1 MAGKIIRKTLNLMCT
16 QGWRVGSNESAAA
29 VGRGAAAGRESFFN
43 TQNGR
48 AYDIG
53 RDTPLTDYDG
63 EVRRAAGQNHAT
75 YADFTYSDVGGRFA
89 RPGQTISYNSETEMG
104 TRAELAHYP
113 GENNPTGMSN
123 QTVVRSNYSGR
134 IVDVVDSPQITAG
147 ALSEPFGSNGR
158 DRTLGS
164 IITGEDPYAHTRQ
177 FSDGARAQG
186 AEAMRVPANDGHVNL
201 NLIPESHTAE
211 GSLQRQFEY
220 LDQTHYDANG
230 VATHSEVSQNV
241 QTPPDG
247 NVPGRNISNTSEFP
261 GVQSRDAEM
270 HSRAGGARYGAAGA
284 ATFSTINALSDGD
297 LTLQETGDIAVD
309 TAVGTGAALAS
320 DAAGSRLGMVKGGAV
335 VDGAIAVGTSIWNN
349 ADAVESGEM
358 SAGDATAD
366 VVVDTGVAVTAGLT
380 GMAAGA
386 AAGSVVPV
394 VGTAVG
400 AGVGFVA
407 GAGGAWVATKTL
419 EDFTD
424 IGDNLREGL
433 GDFLEDNFEE
443 PLDAAW
449 ENVADAQ
456 DAAVEFASDTRD
468 AAVDIVSDGI
478 DSAEEALS
486 EAGDALGN
494 IGSRFKSWFD

>member
-1 MAGKIIRKTLNLMCT
+1 
-16 QGWRVGSNESAAA
+16 
-29 VGRGAAAGRESFFN
+29 
-43 TQNGR
+43 
-48 AYDIG
+48 
-53 RDTPLTDYDG
+53 
-63 EVRRAAGQNHAT
+63 
-75 YADFTYSDVGGRFA
+75 
-89 RPGQTISYNSETEMG
+89 
-104 TRAELAHYP
+104 
-113 GENNPTGMSN
+113 MSN
-123 QTVVRSNYSGR
+123 H
-134 IVDVVDSPQITAG
+134 QIC
-147 ALSEPFGSNGR
+147 L
-158 DRTLGS
+158 
-164 IITGEDPYAHTRQ
+164 
-177 FSDGARAQG
+177 
-186 AEAMRVPANDGHVNL
+186 
-201 NLIPESHTAE
+201 
-211 GSLQRQFEY
+211 
-220 LDQTHYDANG
+220 
-230 VATHSEVSQNV
+230 SQNASV
-241 QTPPDG
+241 VCFIDSTG
-247 NVPGRNISNTSEFP
+247 SGVRLSLSYSSE
-261 GVQSRDAEM
+261 S
-270 HSRAGGARYGAAGA
+270 
-284 ATFSTINALSDGD
+284 
-297 LTLQETGDIAVD
+297 
-309 TAVGTGAALAS
+309 
-320 DAAGSRLGMVKGGAV
+320 SRLYGFLFIKLQGHAL
-335 VDGAIAVGTSIWNN
+335 
-349 ADAVESGEM
+349 EL
-358 SAGDATAD
+358 
-366 VVVDTGVAVTAGLT
+366 AGLT

>member
-1 MAGKIIRKTLNLMCT
+1 M
-16 QGWRVGSNESAAA
+16 SAA
-29 VGRGAAAGRESFFN
+29 
-43 TQNGR
+43 
-48 AYDIG
+48 
-53 RDTPLTDYDG
+53 
-63 EVRRAAGQNHAT
+63 
-75 YADFTYSDVGGRFA
+75 
-89 RPGQTISYNSETEMG
+89 
-104 TRAELAHYP
+104 
-113 GENNPTGMSN
+113 
-123 QTVVRSNYSGR
+123 
-134 IVDVVDSPQITAG
+134 SPQI
-147 ALSEPFGSNGR
+147 ALSPAV
-158 DRTLGS
+158 
-164 IITGEDPYAHTRQ
+164 ITG
-177 FSDGARAQG
+177 S
-186 AEAMRVPANDGHVNL
+186 
-201 NLIPESHTAE
+201 
-211 GSLQRQFEY
+211 
-220 LDQTHYDANG
+220 
-230 VATHSEVSQNV
+230 
-241 QTPPDG
+241 
-247 NVPGRNISNTSEFP
+247 FP
-261 GVQSRDAEM
+261 GGFAVRRM
-270 HSRAGGARYGAAGA
+270 AGPTTLSGIVKKSLTSSLRISQA
-284 ATFSTINALSDGD
+284 NADGSPQD
-297 LTLQETGDIAVD
+297 NP
-309 TAVGTGAALAS
+309 
-320 DAAGSRLGMVKGGAV
+320 V

-358 SAGDATAD
+358 FAGDATAD